1 MMNEHKIQDFL
12 PKLGEQSNSAL
23 IEMMDFLQNDF
34 DVTKQ
39 RIVDL
44 TYHLDTIETIY
55 DKINKEYSKR
65 NP

>member
-1 MMNEHKIQDFL
+1 MMNEHKIQELL
-12 PKLGEQSNSAL
+12 PKLNEQSNSVL
-23 IEMMDFLQNDF
+23 KDMMDFLQNDF

-44 TYHLDTIETIY
+44 TYHLDTIEATY
-55 DKINKEYSKR
+55 NKINKEYSKR

>member
-1 MMNEHKIQDFL
+1 MNEHKIQDLL

>member
-1 MMNEHKIQDFL
+1 MMNEHKIQDLL

>member
-1 MMNEHKIQDFL
+1 MMNEHKTQDLL
-12 PKLGEQSNSAL
+12 PKLGEQSNSVL

>member
-1 MMNEHKIQDFL
+1 MMNEHKIQDLL
-12 PKLGEQSNSAL
+12 PKLGEQSNSVL

>member
-1 MMNEHKIQDFL
+1 MNEHKIQDLL
-12 PKLGEQSNSAL
+12 PKLGEQSNSVL